1 MLTDCGIYE
10 HVKVTWNFEYVI
22 DTYSDISTY
31 IYIISVSQL
40 TINLVVCTIF
50 FFK

>member
-22 DTYSDISTY
+22 DTYSYISTY
-31 IYIISVSQL
+31 IYNFSITAYNQPSSMYY
-40 TINLVVCTIF
+40 IF
-50 FFK
+50 F